1 MENLLKNLREHKSQ
15 ENLEEIIK
23 YMNDNPLES
32 YISKLNEIITL
43 LLSERQ
49 LPEEQKFQIFTHCR
63 PAKSRT
69 LFQGCS

>member
-49 LPEEQKFQIFTHCR
+49 LPEEQKFQIFTQISNF
-63 PAKSRT
+63 K
-69 LFQGCS
+69 